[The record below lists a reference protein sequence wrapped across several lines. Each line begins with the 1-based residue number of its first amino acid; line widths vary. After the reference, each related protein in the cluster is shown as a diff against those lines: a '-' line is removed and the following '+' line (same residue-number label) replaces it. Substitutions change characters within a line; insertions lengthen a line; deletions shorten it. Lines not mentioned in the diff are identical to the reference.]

1 MAAGAMGASRR
12 RRLPAGSSPI
22 LSPTTGRI
30 RSTRP
35 SPSSASPPA
44 IQSTR
49 RAPARRPARIE
60 MLLIPC
66 PFCGPR
72 DHVEFSY
79 GGDATLTRPDPS
91 APDAAWIDYIYL
103 RDNPKGPH
111 LEYWQHHAGCR
122 AWLTVRRHP

>member
-1 MAAGAMGASRR
+1 
-12 RRLPAGSSPI
+12 
-22 LSPTTGRI
+22 
-30 RSTRP
+30 
-35 SPSSASPPA
+35 
-44 IQSTR
+44 
-49 RAPARRPARIE
+49 

-79 GGDATLTRPDPS
+79 GGDGTLTRPDPS

-122 AWLTVRRHP
+122 AWLKVRRDTVTHEITTTAPARKAAE